1 MLKLVK
7 ICYSSLS
14 KISLAQAIKI

>member
-7 ICYSSLS
+7 IS
-14 KISLAQAIKI
+14 